1 MYWPTLQAWRCLP
14 SYAVLRNCRPDPS
27 SRGRAIRCNLSGIHG
42 RRLPISRSTVSPL
55 RKPQPPFEIRWR
67 PRRGTPII
75 PSARIVSSR
84 SGFPTEGECLSC
96 RTPRGATF
104 SASSVRVKRRRESGK
119 SMKKARARSVSDLRP
134 EYKRSDFGEF
144 ARGKYAARLA
154 TATNVVV
161 LKPEVAK
168 AFPNDRAVNEALLSL
183 IKVAEVSTRPSRAST
198 RPARRRRSLAAG

>member
-1 MYWPTLQAWRCLP
+1 MADVAGMAV
-14 SYAVLRNCRPDPS
+14 SADYAVLRNCRPDPS
-27 SRGRAIRCNLSGIHG
+27 NRGRTIRCNSSGIHG
-42 RRLPISRSTVSPL
+42 RRLPISKSTGSPS
-55 RKPQPPFEIRWR
+55 RKPQPRFGIRWR

-84 SGFPTEGECLSC
+84 SGFPTGGDCLLC
-96 RTPRGATF
+96 GTPRGATS
-104 SASSVRVKRRRESGK
+104 SASSVRVKRRGENGK

-144 ARGKYAARLA
+144 VRGKYTVRLA
-154 TATNVVV
+154 AATNVVV

-183 IKVAEVSTRPSRAST
+183 IRVAKASARPTRAST
-198 RPARRRRSLAAG
+198 RPARRRRLLAAG